1 MTTKVVNWGS
11 NNGQIIKSGLSDGR
25 RAKFL
30 PSVVGVVYD
39 WLRIGG
45 HLGNVCS
52 YGECRFMVLTPKES
66 TIG

>member
-1 MTTKVVNWGS
+1 MTTNLAKWVS
-11 NNGQIIKSGLSDGR
+11 NNGKIIESGLSDGR

-45 HLGNVCS
+45 HLGNV
-52 YGECRFMVLTPKES
+52 GLIKP
-66 TIG
+66 